1 MPAVSPQ
8 VANARALV
16 RTQHLPRT
24 IEKMF
29 ELVCAQAGYLR
40 QMDLWGKALALATEA
55 RDDIDKMGA
64 SMTPDQK
71 LATARIY
78 ATLAV
83 AQELAGDSPAAPESN
98 VRGAAVAAAD

>member
-1 MPAVSPQ
+1 
-8 VANARALV
+8 
-16 RTQHLPRT
+16 
-24 IEKMF
+24 MF

-40 QMDLWGKALALATEA
+40 QMDLWGMALALATEA
-55 RDDIDKMGA
+55 RDDIDKMGV